1 MGNIFIRGV
10 NSDIRGVKAAVL
22 QDRNGDYIIF
32 INTNL
37 CEDTQRKVK
46 DHELRHVI
54 FNHFQSDRPI
64 IFDELEAQ

>member
-10 NSDIRGVKAAVL
+10 NSDIGGVKAAVL

-46 DHELRHVI
+46 DHE
-54 FNHFQSDRPI
+54 
-64 IFDELEAQ
+64 